1 MFMGQFQHSLDKKG
15 RLIIPSKFREM
26 LGQSFVLTKGLDAC
40 LFVYPKDEWAVLE
53 QKLKTL
59 PFTQKDAR
67 AFIRFFFAGAV
78 EAEMDKQGRILV
90 PPQLREHAHI
100 DKDTVIIGVSNRV
113 EIWSQ
118 EQWESYSAKAAV
130 SYEDIAEKLD
140 LGI

>member
-1 MFMGQFQHSLDKKG
+1 MFIGQFQHSLDQKG
-15 RLIIPSKFREM
+15 RLIIPSKFRET
-26 LGQSFVLTKGLDAC
+26 LGQSFVLTKGLDGC
-40 LFVYPKDEWAVLE
+40 LFVYPRDEWAVLE

-67 AFIRFFFAGAV
+67 AFIRFFFAGAT
-78 EAEMDKQGRILV
+78 EAEMDKQGRILI

-100 DKDTVIIGVSNRV
+100 EKDVVIIGVSNRV

-118 EQWESYSAKAAV
+118 EQWEAYNAKAAE
-130 SYEDIAEKLD
+130 SYEDIAETLD

>member
-1 MFMGQFQHSLDKKG
+1 MFIGQFQHSLDQKG
-15 RLIIPSKFREM
+15 RLIIPSKFREK
-26 LGQSFVLTKGLDAC
+26 LGQSFVLTKGLDGC
-40 LFVYPKDEWAVLE
+40 LFVYPRDEWTVLE

-78 EAEMDKQGRILV
+78 ETDMDKQGRILI

-100 DKDTVIIGVSNRV
+100 EKDVVIIGVSNRV

-118 EQWESYSAKAAV
+118 EQWEVYSVKAAQ
-130 SYEDIAEKLD
+130 SYEDIAETLD